1 MQISSSEIPSAKFLR
16 SSRDMEQRIY
26 GFPPVYRSDAVV
38 LILGSMP
45 SVESLRQSF
54 YYAHPRNAFWR
65 IVSDIFGESLPVT
78 VEEKKDMLLRHKIA
92 LWDTVGSCKRVGSL
106 DSAIRSAIPNDF
118 SELFAS
124 CPKLQT
130 IFFNGASAQKLFV
143 QMVNIDMPAYRMIR
157 LPSTSPAYT
166 LPYEK
171 KLSAWKSAFEEANK

>member
-1 MQISSSEIPSAKFLR
+1 MSA
-16 SSRDMEQRIY
+16 RIY
-26 GFPPVYRSDAVV
+26 GFPPVYRSDANV

-65 IVSDIFGESLPVT
+65 ILSDIFAENLPDT
-78 VEEKKDMLLRHKIA
+78 VAEKKEMLIRHKIA
-92 LWDTVGSCKRVGSL
+92 LWDTVGSCEREGSL
-106 DSAIRSAIPNDF
+106 DSAIHSAKANDF

-124 CPKLQT
+124 CRNLRC
-130 IFFNGASAQKLFV
+130 IFFNGASAQKLFMK
-143 QMVNIDMPAYRMIR
+143 MVNSDIQDYCCLR

-171 KLSAWKSAFEEANK
+171 KLVAWKSAFEEVNI